1 MSGKVTGIED
11 TIKALRA
18 VGASI
23 EGKELQNVMRNEGR
37 KVIATAKAMAPVDS
51 GDLRDSI
58 GFITSKDDKY
68 KSTVLIGTRR
78 NYYNHYLGVMYEFGT
93 APRIQKNGRYTGTIE
108 PRPFM
113 RPALDK
119 NKQSIVNG
127 IFNGVSKIVTKLAK
141 KYKLQ

>member
-23 EGKELQNVMRNEGR
+23 EGNELQNVMRNEGR
-37 KVIATAKAMAPVDS
+37 KVIATAKALAPVDS

>member
-1 MSGKVTGIED
+1 MNKVTGIED

-37 KVIATAKAMAPVDS
+37 KVIATAKALAPVDS

-58 GFITSKDDKY
+58 GFITSKDDKF

-93 APRIQKNGRYTGTIE
+93 APRIQKNGRYTGSIE

-119 NKQSIVNG
+119 NKESIVNG
-127 IFNGVSKIVTKLAK
+127 IFSGVSKIVTKLAK

>member
-1 MSGKVTGIED
+1 MNKVTGIED

-93 APRIQKNGRYTGTIE
+93 APRIQKNGRYTGSIE

-119 NKQSIVNG
+119 NKESIVNG
-127 IFNGVSKIVTKLAK
+127 IFNGVSKIVSKLAK

>member
-1 MSGKVTGIED
+1 MNKVTGIED

-37 KVIATAKAMAPVDS
+37 KVIATAKALAPVDS

>member
-37 KVIATAKAMAPVDS
+37 KVIATAKALAPVDS

-119 NKQSIVNG
+119 NRQSIVNG

-141 KYKLQ
+141 KYKL

>member
-1 MSGKVTGIED
+1 MSSKVTGIED
-11 TIKALRA
+11 TIKALKA

-23 EGKELQNVMRNEGR
+23 DGKELQDVMRGEGR
-37 KVIATAKAMAPVDS
+37 KVIATAKSLVPADS

-58 GFITSKDDKY
+58 GFITSKDDKF
-68 KSTVLIGTRR
+68 KSSVLIGTRR

-127 IFNGVSKIVTKLAK
+127 IFNGVSKIVSKLAK
-141 KYKLQ
+141 KYNLE

>member
-1 MSGKVTGIED
+1 MNKVTGIEE
-11 TIKALRA
+11 TIKALKA

-37 KVIATAKAMAPVDS
+37 KVIATAKALAPVDS
-51 GDLRDSI
+51 GDLRESI
-58 GFITSKDDKY
+58 GFITSKDDKF

-93 APRIQKNGRYTGTIE
+93 APRIQKNGRYTGSIE

-119 NKQSIVNG
+119 NRESIVNG
-127 IFNGVSKIVTKLAK
+127 IFSGVSKIVSKLAK

>member
-1 MSGKVTGIED
+1 MSGKVTGIEE
-11 TIKALRA
+11 TIKALKA

-37 KVIATAKAMAPVDS
+37 KVIATAKALAPVDS

-93 APRIQKNGRYTGTIE
+93 APRIQKNGRYTGSIE

-119 NKQSIVNG
+119 NRESIVNG
-127 IFNGVSKIVTKLAK
+127 IFSGVSKIVSKLAK

>member
-1 MSGKVTGIED
+1 MNKVTGIED

-93 APRIQKNGRYTGTIE
+93 APRIQKNGRYTGSIE

-119 NKQSIVNG
+119 NKESIVNG
-127 IFNGVSKIVTKLAK
+127 IFSGVSKIVSKLAK

>member
-11 TIKALRA
+11 TIKALKA

-37 KVIATAKAMAPVDS
+37 KVITTAKAMAPVDS

>member
-1 MSGKVTGIED
+1 MNKVTGIED

>member
-1 MSGKVTGIED
+1 VNKVTGIED

>member
-1 MSGKVTGIED
+1 MNKVTGIED

-37 KVIATAKAMAPVDS
+37 KVIATAKALAPVDS

-93 APRIQKNGRYTGTIE
+93 APRIQKNGRYTGSIE